1 MLSVGATAAEVES
14 VALDVVAP
22 DPTPD
27 VATPEQ
33 RPAEVTETARLL
45 KVIADAC
52 ETPDDDENEEDDDD
66 ENDTAADDSDALE
79 LNPPGDLF
87 ALMSGQR
94 AEPNWLEEGIFE
106 RGRYYGLTADAKT
119 GKSILMYWFVGH
131 WVQGRSAFDPARTFD
146 PVKVLY
152 LDAENGDE
160 TGEKLRDMG
169 FTPEQLTGGLD
180 RIAYPQFGNNALDTA
195 GSAQLFL
202 DRVAASAPDVVVFD
216 TISRFYGG
224 RENDADT
231 WTAIYRLAVAP
242 LRRLGITVVRLDH
255 VGKNADQ
262 GARGSSAKMSD
273 LDAHWMLS
281 AASKGS
287 NDLVLTLDR
296 QRSNAHAKV
305 VRLRRVDG
313 PLGHIRTGGKLAVG
327 ATGRELPDDPKV
339 AALVAELDR
348 LNIAAVLSRRVQQ
361 STYIEKSGTVKA
373 GTDVWAA
380 AARFRL
386 DRVDRE
392 AE

>member
-1 MLSVGATAAEVES
+1 MRKLILAVGADAAQVDAVGCDDS
-14 VALDVVAP
+14 TPADVP
-22 DPTPD
+22 
-27 VATPEQ
+27 
-33 RPAEVTETARLL
+33 ETARLL
-45 KVIADAC
+45 KVIA
-52 ETPDDDENEEDDDD
+52 E
-66 ENDTAADDSDALE
+66 TAAIDTETDEDTDQDETATAGTDSDALA
-79 LNPPGDLF
+79 LNPPDDLF
-87 ALMSGQR
+87 ALMSGER
-94 AEPNWLEEGIFE
+94 AEPNWLEEGLFE

-119 GKSILMYWFVGH
+119 GKSILMYWLVGY

-169 FTPEQLTGGLD
+169 FTPAQLTSGLD

-195 GSAQLFL
+195 GAAQLFL
-202 DRVAASAPDVVVFD
+202 ERVAASGPDVVVFD

-242 LRRLGITVVRLDH
+242 LRRAGVTVIRLDH

-273 LDAHWMLS
+273 LDAHWMLT

-287 NDLVLTLDR
+287 NDLTLALDR
-296 QRSNAHAKV
+296 QRSNAHTKV
-305 VRLRRVDG
+305 IRLRRVDG
-313 PLGHIRTGGKLAVG
+313 PLGHVRIGGKLAVG

-339 AALVAELDR
+339 SALVAELDR
-348 LNIAAVLSRRVQQ
+348 LHIAASLSRRVQQ
-361 STYIEKSGTVKA
+361 AEYASKGGTPKA
-373 GTDVWAA
+373 GTDTWAA
-380 AARFRL
+380 ACRFRL
-386 DRVDRE
+386 ERTDRE
-392 AE
+392 AEESQGG

>member
-1 MLSVGATAAEVES
+1 MPEIGPGSPFAAFVDRVTGKAEE
-14 VALDVVAP
+14 
-22 DPTPD
+22 PTVD
-27 VATPEQ
+27 TDE
-33 RPAEVTETARLL
+33 AEDETSM
-45 KVIADAC
+45 
-52 ETPDDDENEEDDDD
+52 
-66 ENDTAADDSDALE
+66 AADEFDPLV
-79 LNPPGDLF
+79 LNPPDDLF
-87 ALMSGQR
+87 SLMSGAR
-94 AEPNWLEEGIFE
+94 AEPDWLEEGIFE

-119 GKSILMYWFVGH
+119 GKSILMYWLVGY

-169 FTPEQLTGGLD
+169 FTPQQLTGRLD

-195 GSAQLFL
+195 GAAQLFL
-202 DRVAASAPDVVVFD
+202 DRVTASNPGVVVFD

-231 WTAIYRLAVAP
+231 WTAFYRLAVAP
-242 LRRLGITVVRLDH
+242 LRRMGVTVIRLDH

-273 LDAHWMLS
+273 LDAHWMLT
-281 AASKGS
+281 AKVKGS
-287 NDLVLTLDR
+287 NDLTLTLDR

-305 VRLRRVDG
+305 VPIRRVDG
-313 PLGHIRTGGKLAVG
+313 PLGHRRLTGKVIGS
-327 ATGRELPDDPKV
+327 TGRELPDDPKV

-348 LNIAAVLSRRVQQ
+348 LHIAAVLSRRVQQ
-361 STYIEKSGTVKA
+361 TDYLDKGGVVKA
-373 GTDVWAA
+373 GTDTWVAA
-380 AARFRL
+380 CRFRL

-392 AE
+392 AG